1 MPSRQPSERRHR
13 VVGTRY
19 IDGMTRAL
27 LLVDI
32 QLDYFPG
39 GAFPL
44 VEPEAA
50 AAAARAVL
58 DSFREAGEP
67 VVHIFHVSTG
77 PDATF
82 FVPDTPGIGIHP
94 LVAPLGDEIVLEK
107 HKPNSFIGTGLQ
119 QLLVNRGVTELVI
132 VGMMSSMCIDSTTRA
147 ASELGFDVTV
157 VEDACAAPDLTFGDT
172 VVPGA
177 TVHASF
183 MAALDGS
190 FATVLS
196 SGEMLK

>member
-1 MPSRQPSERRHR
+1 
-13 VVGTRY
+13 
-19 IDGMTRAL
+19 MTRAL

-50 AAAARAVL
+50 AVAARTVL
-58 DSFREAGEP
+58 DSFRESGEL
-67 VVHIFHVSTG
+67 VVHIFHVATA

-82 FVPDTPGIGIHP
+82 FVPETPGIGFHP
-94 LVAPLGDEIVLEK
+94 AVAPLDGESVLEK
-107 HKPNSFIGTGLQ
+107 HQPNSFIDTGLEGV
-119 QLLVNRGVTELVI
+119 LREAGVTELVI

-147 ASELGFDVTV
+147 AHELGFVCTV
-157 VEDACAAPDLTFGDT
+157 VSDACAAPDLTLGET
-172 VVPGA
+172 TVPGA
-177 TVHASF
+177 SVHAAF

-190 FATVLS
+190 FATVTPSASLV
-196 SGEMLK
+196 

>member
-1 MPSRQPSERRHR
+1 
-13 VVGTRY
+13 
-19 IDGMTRAL
+19 MTRAL

-50 AAAARAVL
+50 AAAARRVL
-58 DSFREAGEP
+58 DSFRRAGDR
-67 VVHIFHVSTG
+67 VVHVNHVATE

-82 FVPDTPGIGIHP
+82 FVPGTPGLAFHP
-94 LVAPLGDEIVLEK
+94 LVAPIDGEDVVEK
-107 HKPNSFIGTGLQ
+107 HEPNSFVGTDLAE
-119 QLLVNRGVTELVI
+119 LLAATEVTELVI
-132 VGMMSSMCIDSTTRA
+132 VGMMSSMCIDSTARA
-147 ASELGFDVTV
+147 ASERGFDVTV
-157 VEDACAAPDLTFGDT
+157 VEDACTAPDLTFGT
-172 VVPGA
+172 LGIPGA

-190 FATVLS
+190 FATVVSSADLLS
-196 SGEMLK
+196 A

>member
-1 MPSRQPSERRHR
+1 
-13 VVGTRY
+13 
-19 IDGMTRAL
+19 MTRAL
-27 LLVDI
+27 LIVDI

-44 VEPEAA
+44 VDPDAA
-50 AAAARAVL
+50 AAAARTVL
-58 DSFREAGEP
+58 DGFRASGET
-67 VVHIFHVSTG
+67 VVHIFHVSTD

-82 FVPDTPGIGIHP
+82 FRPGTPGIGIHP
-94 LVAPLGDEIVLEK
+94 LVAPSGDEIVLEK
-107 HKPNSFIGTGLQ
+107 HEPNSFIGTGLQ
-119 QLLVNRGVTELVI
+119 ELLVDEGVTELVI

-157 VEDACAAPDLTFGDT
+157 VSDACTAPDLNFGDT

-190 FATVLS
+190 FATVVS
-196 SGEMLK
+196 SGELP

>member
-1 MPSRQPSERRHR
+1 
-13 VVGTRY
+13 
-19 IDGMTRAL
+19 MTRAL

-50 AAAARAVL
+50 ATAARTVL
-58 DSFREAGEP
+58 DRFRAAGEP
-67 VVHIFHVSTG
+67 VIHVFHSADEPG
-77 PDATF
+77 ATF
-82 FVPDTPGIGIHP
+82 FVPGTAGIGFHP
-94 LVAPLGDEIVLEK
+94 LVAPLDGETVVEK
-107 HKPNSFIGTGLQ
+107 HEPNSFLGTELADILTG
-119 QLLVNRGVTELVI
+119 RGIDELVI

-147 ASELGFDVTV
+147 ASELGYTVTV
-157 VEDACAAPDLTFGDT
+157 VSDACTAPDLVFGDT
-172 VVPGA
+172 TVPGA

-190 FATVLS
+190 FATVLP
-196 SGEMLK
+196 SGELPAAG